1 MRLVSKSIVALDIR
15 DKYVRCVQIR
25 HSSGKWKV
33 QKSSLKEIP
42 PSEDNENSSHQI
54 QTAHV
59 IKSLLQEMDI
69 YPPKNVVVS
78 ISGKDAAI
86 RLLNLPPLGD
96 RKAKEVEEM
105 IRYELM
111 MHLPVNIEQMGY
123 DYQIVESSD
132 MGTKI
137 LTAGAKRS
145 VLNRLLKLLSLA
157 GVYPDV
163 ITTSSFA
170 LFNAFAQ
177 KEEIGNGKVGLVCL
191 REPDGDA
198 VVCEDGNLTYAR
210 SFAFQAAGEKEQVIR
225 ELHNSFDTYS
235 RSRTSDA
242 EQGERISVPVIHLVT
257 EGDSNLHLTEDDLSH
272 IAPGAQWKRHEA
284 EDDLAF
290 GLALAGSRS
299 RAKPAPLSP
308 LRVNLLKQVI
318 REKRTAERKAV
329 WARAGRM
336 APAIAIIVLLAISG
350 MLWHQVYRAG
360 GKLQLLEDTRQ
371 ANRQRGEQVSKLI
384 KTEEELQKQAKYL
397 DWAAEGYPMVS
408 YRLYE
413 IALAIPDSLWLK
425 EVKIPEW
432 QPSRKRRD
440 QLQPIS
446 KLYVIGYANEQRQI
460 EEFLSNLRKCDCF
473 SDVKQESTSETRL
486 ATEKILEFEIGL
498 TSEPIRDSSASI
510 SYASNKGT

>member
-1 MRLVSKSIVALDIR
+1 MRLGSRSIVALDIR
-15 DKYVRCVQIR
+15 DRYVRCVQIR
-25 HSSGKWKV
+25 RSSGKWNV
-33 QKSSLKEIP
+33 QKSALKEIP

-54 QTAHV
+54 QTALI

-78 ISGKDAAI
+78 ISGKDAAV

-123 DYQIVESSD
+123 DYQIVQSSD
-132 MGTKI
+132 TGTKI

-157 GVYPDV
+157 GVYPDAV
-163 ITTSSFA
+163 TTSSFM
-170 LFNAFAQ
+170 LFNALAE
-177 KEEIGNGKVGLVCL
+177 KEEIRNGRVGLVCL

-210 SFAFQAAGEKEQVIR
+210 SFAFQSTGEKEQVIR

-242 EQGERISVPVIHLVT
+242 EGGEKSSVSVIHLVT
-257 EGDSNLHLTEDDLSH
+257 EGDSDLHLTEEDLAH
-272 IAPGAQWKRHEA
+272 VAPGAQWKLHEA
-284 EDDLAF
+284 GDDLAF

-299 RAKPAPLSP
+299 RAKPGQLSL

-318 REKRTAERKAV
+318 REKRMAERKAT
-329 WARAGRM
+329 WARVERM

-350 MLWHQVYRAG
+350 MLWYQVYRAG
-360 GKLQLLEDTRQ
+360 EKLQILEDARQ
-371 ANRQRGEQVSKLI
+371 ASKQRGDQVSKLI
-384 KTEEELQKQAKYL
+384 KMEEGLQKQVEYL
-397 DWAAEGYPMVS
+397 DWAAEDYPMVS
-408 YRLYE
+408 YRLYQ
-413 IALAIPDSLWLK
+413 IALAIPDNLWLK
-425 EVKIPEW
+425 EVKIPEL
-432 QPSRKRRD
+432 QPSRRKRE

-460 EEFLSNLRKCDCF
+460 EEFLGSLRKCDCF
-473 SDVKQESTSETRL
+473 SDVKQESTSEARL
-486 ATEKILEFEIGL
+486 GIEKVLEFKIGL
-498 TSEPIRDSSASI
+498 ESAI
-510 SYASNKGT
+510 SYQRSAIAG

>member
-1 MRLVSKSIVALDIR
+1 MRLGNRFVIALDIR

-25 HSSGKWKV
+25 HSSGKWNV

-42 PSEDNENSSHQI
+42 PSEDNEDSSHQI
-54 QTAHV
+54 QTALI

-78 ISGKDAAI
+78 ISGKDAAV

-96 RKAKEVEEM
+96 RKAKDVEEM

-123 DYQIVESSD
+123 DYQIVENSD
-132 MGTKI
+132 IGTKI

-157 GVYPDV
+157 GVYPDAV
-163 ITTSSFA
+163 TTSSFM
-170 LFNAFAQ
+170 LFNALAE
-177 KEEIGNGKVGLVCL
+177 KKIGNDRIGLVCL

-198 VVCEDGNLTYAR
+198 VVCEDGNLVYAR
-210 SFAFQAAGEKEQVIR
+210 SFAFQSSGEKEQVIR

-235 RSRTSDA
+235 RSRASDV
-242 EQGERISVPVIHLVT
+242 EGGEKSSVSVIHLVT
-257 EGDSNLHLTEDDLSH
+257 EGDSNLHLTEDDLSR
-272 IAPGAQWKRHEA
+272 IAPGAQWKLHEA
-284 EDDLAF
+284 ENDLAF

-299 RAKPAPLSP
+299 RAKPGPLSL
-308 LRVNLLKQVI
+308 LRINLLKQVI
-318 REKRTAERKAV
+318 REKRTAERKAT
-329 WARAGRM
+329 WAKVERM

-350 MLWHQVYRAG
+350 MLWYQVYRAG
-360 GKLQLLEDTRQ
+360 EKLQILEGARQ
-371 ANRQRGEQVSKLI
+371 ANKQRGDQVSKLI
-384 KTEEELQKQAKYL
+384 KMEEGLQKQAKHL
-397 DWAAEGYPMVS
+397 NWAAEDYPTVS

-425 EVKIPEW
+425 EVKIPER
-432 QPSRKRRD
+432 QPSRKKRE

-446 KLYVIGYANEQRQI
+446 KLYVIGYAHEQRQI
-460 EEFLSNLRKCDCF
+460 EEFLDNLRKCDCF
-473 SDVKQESTSETRL
+473 SDVKQESTSEARL
-486 ATEKILEFEIGL
+486 ASEKILEFKIGL
-498 TSEPIRDSSASI
+498 TSEPIRSNSTPV
-510 SYASNKGT
+510 SYALN

>member
-1 MRLVSKSIVALDIR
+1 MRVGSRSIVALDIR

-25 HSSGKWKV
+25 YSSGKWNV

-42 PSEDNENSSHQI
+42 LSEDNENSSHQI
-54 QTAHV
+54 QTAHI
-59 IKSLLQEMDI
+59 IKLLLQEMDI

-132 MGTKI
+132 VGTKI

-145 VLNRLLKLLSLA
+145 VLNRLLKLLALA
-157 GVYPDV
+157 GVYPDAV
-163 ITTSSFA
+163 TTSSFM
-170 LFNAFAQ
+170 LFNALAE
-177 KEEIGNGKVGLVCL
+177 KEDIRNGRTGLVCL

-198 VVCEDGNLTYAR
+198 VVCEDGNLVYAR
-210 SFAFQAAGEKEQVIR
+210 SFAFQATEEKEQVIR

-242 EQGERISVPVIHLVT
+242 EQGERSSVPVIHLVT
-257 EGDSNLHLTEDDLSH
+257 EGDNNLHLTEDDLSH

-299 RAKPAPLSP
+299 RAKTAPLSP

-318 REKRTAERKAV
+318 RERQAAGRKAT
-329 WARAGRM
+329 WARVGRM

-350 MLWHQVYRAG
+350 MLWYQVYRAG
-360 GKLQLLEDTRQ
+360 EKLQLLEDARQ
-371 ANRQRGEQVSKLI
+371 VNKQRSDQVSKLI
-384 KTEEELQKQAKYL
+384 KTEEGLQRQAKYL
-397 DWAAEGYPMVS
+397 DWAAEDYPMVS

-425 EVKIPEW
+425 EVRIPER
-432 QPSRKRRD
+432 QPSRKKRD
-440 QLQPIS
+440 QPQSIS

-473 SDVKQESTSETRL
+473 SDIKQDSTSEARL
-486 ATEKILEFEIGL
+486 ATEKLLEFKIGL
-498 TSEPIRDSSASI
+498 TSEPIRGNTVPI
-510 SYASNKGT
+510 SYASNQGT

>member
-1 MRLVSKSIVALDIR
+1 
-15 DKYVRCVQIR
+15 
-25 HSSGKWKV
+25 
-33 QKSSLKEIP
+33 
-42 PSEDNENSSHQI
+42 
-54 QTAHV
+54 
-59 IKSLLQEMDI
+59 MDI

-78 ISGKDAAI
+78 ISGKDAAV

-96 RKAKEVEEM
+96 RKAKDVEEM

-132 MGTKI
+132 DGTKI

-157 GVYPDV
+157 GVYPDAV
-163 ITTSSFA
+163 TTSSFM
-170 LFNAFAQ
+170 LFNALAE
-177 KEEIGNGKVGLVCL
+177 KEEIGNDRIGLVCL

-198 VVCEDGNLTYAR
+198 VVCEDGNLVYAR
-210 SFAFQAAGEKEQVIR
+210 SFAFQSSGEKEQVIR

-242 EQGERISVPVIHLVT
+242 EQEERSSVSVIHLVT
-257 EGDSNLHLTEDDLSH
+257 EGDNNLHLTEEDLSH
-272 IAPGAQWKRHEA
+272 VAPGAQWELHKA

-299 RAKPAPLSP
+299 RAKPARLSL
-308 LRVNLLKQVI
+308 LRINLLKQVI
-318 REKRTAERKAV
+318 REKRTAERKAT
-329 WARAGRM
+329 WARVERM

-350 MLWHQVYRAG
+350 MLWYQVYRAG
-360 GKLQLLEDTRQ
+360 EKLQILEDARQ
-371 ANRQRGEQVSKLI
+371 TNKQRGDQVSKLI
-384 KTEEELQKQAKYL
+384 KTEEGLQKQAKHL
-397 DWAAEGYPMVS
+397 NWAAEDYPAVS

-432 QPSRKRRD
+432 QPSRKKRE

-473 SDVKQESTSETRL
+473 SDVKQESTSEARL
-486 ATEKILEFEIGL
+486 ASEKMLEFKIGL
-498 TSEPIRDSSASI
+498 TSNPVRGNSAPI
-510 SYASNKGT
+510 SYASNQGN